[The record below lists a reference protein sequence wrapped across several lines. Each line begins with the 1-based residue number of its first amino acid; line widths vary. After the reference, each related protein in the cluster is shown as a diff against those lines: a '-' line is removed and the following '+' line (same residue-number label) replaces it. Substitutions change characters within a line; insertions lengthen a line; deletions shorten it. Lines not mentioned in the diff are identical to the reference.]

1 MQWAIGEVIG
11 PVSARITAEGITM
24 NKAIVALALGLSV
37 TLAAQ
42 AQSIYRTTDSQ
53 GNVIFTDNPERGEKV
68 ELSPLTVVPGP
79 SGSAGSQAAED
90 SRAGEAA
97 AASPGQPFMPYDSFR
112 IISPDDEQTF
122 PVGEAGNIQVE
133 LEIEPELREDHRVR
147 LLLDGQ
153 VSQSAMHTDSFMITN
168 VNRGEQVIQAELL
181 DATGEVRHRTAPVTI
196 YVLRASINLPQNPR
210 NPNN

>member
-1 MQWAIGEVIG
+1 
-11 PVSARITAEGITM
+11 M
-24 NKAIVALALGLSV
+24 NKSIVALALGLSV

-53 GNVIFTDNPERGEKV
+53 GNVIFTDDPQRGEKV

-79 SGSAGSQAAED
+79 NGSADRQAAEGGG
-90 SRAGEAA
+90 SEGAA
-97 AASPGQPFMPYDSFR
+97 TASPGQPFMPYDNFW

-122 PVGEAGNIQVE
+122 PVGSAGDIQVE
-133 LEIEPELREDHRVR
+133 LGIEPELREDHRVR

-153 VSQSAMHTDSFMITN
+153 VSQSAMHTDSFMLTN
-168 VNRGEQVIQAELL
+168 VYRGEHVIQAELL

-196 YVLRASINLPQNPR
+196 YVLRASINLPQNP
-210 NPNN
+210 NN